1 MEPGQKIAGSCAGR
15 IVQFFLAGLVIAAL
29 TSCGS
34 GYRPAF
40 PFSNSLNKTS
50 VFMGDSITEGW
61 PLPDHNEGVYG
72 QTTAQML
79 ARFQVDVIGHG
90 YKRVIILGGTN
101 DVNIPQVNVSD
112 ISVNLDAMASMAEA
126 SGIEVILCKLPPIFR
141 DSLTERLTTA
151 NQDITN
157 LAQSKGLPL
166 VDYFTPLSG
175 HPEFFKDGVHP
186 NAMGYALMED
196 ALSQVVTK

>member
-1 MEPGQKIAGSCAGR
+1 MIRLLLSVLL
-15 IVQFFLAGLVIAAL
+15 ITTL

-34 GYRPAF
+34 GYGPAF
-40 PFSNSLNKTS
+40 PFSKSLNNTS

-61 PLPDHNEGVYG
+61 PLPDHNEGIYG

-79 ARFQVDVIGHG
+79 ARFNTDVIGRG
-90 YKRVIILGGTN
+90 YKRVVILGGTN

-112 ISVNLDAMASMAEA
+112 VAVNLDAMATMAEA
-126 SGIEVILCKLPPIFR
+126 SGIEVILCKLPPINQ
-141 DSLTERLTTA
+141 SNLTERLTSV
-151 NQDITN
+151 NQEITN
-157 LAQSKGLPL
+157 LAQSKGLLL

-186 NAMGYALMED
+186 NAMGYAVMED
-196 ALSQVVTK
+196 ALSEVVVK